1 MINPFKSA
9 IPNNKD
15 KTKVIDFPSIGNI
28 TLERSKRAKYMNISI
43 KSTAKIRVAV
53 PIGISFNEAEL
64 FARSKTEWIQKKII
78 KISKSKNILK
88 EVNMD
93 QARFQLKE
101 RIDFLSEKHN
111 FKYNKLF
118 IKNQK
123 TRWGSCSGENNIN
136 LNAKL
141 LNLPQKLI
149 DYVILHELVHTKV
162 KNHSSEFWFTLESYM
177 DDSKKYDKELKKY
190 SL

>member
-1 MINPFKSA
+1 MINFFKKTYSD
-9 IPNNKD
+9 NKN

-43 KSTAKIRVAV
+43 KSTAEIRVAV

-64 FARSKTEWIQKKII
+64 FARSKTEWIQKKIL
-78 KISKSKNILK
+78 KISKSRNILK
-88 EVNMD
+88 EVNRE
-93 QARFQLKE
+93 QAHIQLKE
-101 RIDFLSEKHN
+101 RIDFLSVKHN

-123 TRWGSCSGENNIN
+123 TRWGSCSEKNNIN